1 MVKFFTATFIFI
13 LCSVSSFAQVY
24 SISGI
29 IYGTKEGL
37 SVNKGNIYIYSVPDS
52 LLYKQTQIDSEGKF
66 ALEEIANGSYYL
78 KISVTGYYDYYKRV
92 NVISSVTY
100 LGNIQLK
107 SDVAMMQ
114 SVTVISKQIAVT
126 QKGDTVEFN
135 AASFKVNPDATAEDL
150 VTKMPGIT
158 SVDGKIQAQGE
169 DVKKV
174 LVDGKPFFGDD
185 PSAALKNLPAESVDK
200 IQVFDQQSDQSIFSG
215 FNDGNTSKTLNIV
228 TKSNMRNGKFG
239 KAYAGYGDQNTYKVG
254 VNYNILKGD
263 RRISVLA
270 QSNNINEQN
279 FAADDMLGV
288 MGQSGG
294 GRGGPGGPGGMR
306 GGQPGGGGGGNNNFS
321 VQSKNGITTTNALGL
336 NYTDK
341 WGKKIDVTA
350 SYFINHTNTTTDQ
363 NLIKHY
369 VIGRAQQYTENDTNI
384 SRNLNHKINVRL
396 NWFIDSNNSILFTPK
411 LSIQDNNGT
420 NGLIGSTNN
429 DSKTLNSTVNNT
441 TSESNGLNFS
451 TGILYRHKF
460 KKYGRTISLE
470 SNPGHNNSN
479 GNTGLNSDNKYYNTF
494 AYTDSVINQQGAT
507 NKKGWSINNTLNYTE
522 PIGKKSM
529 IQLTYANSFNQTNNN
544 KNTDNFSKTS
554 NTYNDVVPALSNQF
568 KNNYHTHTVG
578 IGFRYATTKSQIIV
592 SANMQTSYLASV
604 QTFPHDTIFS
614 RNFNNLL
621 PSVQWRYNISSKKNL
636 RVNYRTNT
644 NQPDVSQLQNVLN
657 NSNTLQLS
665 IGNPSLK
672 QTFEQNMFIRY
683 SYTNPA
689 KSSSFFALLR
699 GNTTQNYIANSTQI
713 ASADTVL
720 NGVSLHRGSQLTM
733 PVNVNGYYNVGSFLT
748 YGRPMKFIKSNI
760 NLNANISY
768 TRTPGLLNNQTNYA
782 NSPSYGGGLVIS
794 SNISKD
800 LDFSI
805 GSNSSYTS
813 VVNTLNKASNNSYYN
828 QTSTFKFN
836 IIFKKHWVFN
846 TDMTH
851 QYYKGLSNGYDQ
863 SFLLWNAAI
872 GYKFLKDNMGEF
884 RLRVFDILKQNTS
897 ISRTITE
904 TYTQD
909 VHTSL
914 LQRYF
919 MLTFTYNFRQF
930 KKPAGKSNF

>member
-1 MVKFFTATFIFI
+1 MVKFFTATIIFI
-13 LCSVSSFAQVY
+13 LYSTGSFAQSY
-24 SISGI
+24 SISGNV
-29 IYGTKEGL
+29 YGTKDGL
-37 SVNKGNIYIYSVPDS
+37 SVSKGNIYMYTVSDS
-52 LLYKQTQIDSEGKF
+52 TLYKQTQIDTVGKF
-66 ALEEIANGSYYL
+66 AFEEIANGSYYL
-78 KISVTGYYDYYKRV
+78 KISVTGYFDYYKRV
-92 NVISSVTY
+92 NVLSSATY

-107 SDVAMMQ
+107 MDANIMQ
-114 SVTVISKQIAVT
+114 SVTIISKQKAVT

-158 SVDGKIQAQGE
+158 TVDGKIQAQGE
-169 DVKKV
+169 EVKKV

-185 PSAALKNLPAESVDK
+185 PNAALKNLPAESVDK

-228 TKSNMRNGKFG
+228 TKSAMRNGKFG
-239 KAYAGYGDQNTYKVG
+239 KVYAGYGDQGTYKAG
-254 VNYNILKGD
+254 ANYNILKGD

-279 FAADDMLGV
+279 FASEDLLGA

-294 GRGGPGGPGGMR
+294 GGRGGPGSGGPGGMR
-306 GGQPGGGGGGNNNFS
+306 GGAGGGGGNNNFV

-350 SYFINHTNTTTDQ
+350 SYFLNHTSTVTNQD
-363 NLIKHY
+363 LIKHY
-369 VIGRAQQYTENDTNI
+369 VFGSAQQYIENSANTAK
-384 SRNLNHKINVRL
+384 NLNHRINMRL
-396 NWFIDSNNSILFTPK
+396 NWFIDSNNSLLFTPK
-411 LSIQDNNGT
+411 LSIQDNSGT
-420 NGLIGSTNN
+420 NALVGHTDN
-429 DSKTLNSTVNNT
+429 DSRILNNT
-441 TSESNGLNFS
+441 TNNSTSKSSGLNFS

-460 KKYGRTISLE
+460 KKFGRTISIE
-470 SNPGHNNSN
+470 SNPGHNSSD
-479 GNTGLNSDNKYYNTF
+479 GNTGLNSDNKYYNT
-494 AYTDSVINQQGAT
+494 AGYSDSIINQQGTTA
-507 NKKGWSINNTLNYTE
+507 KQGWSINNTVNYTE

-529 IQLTYANSFNQTNNN
+529 IQLTYANSFNATSNNKVTDNLSKTNN
-544 KNTDNFSKTS
+544 
-554 NTYNDVVPALSNQF
+554 TYDDEVPTLSNKF
-568 KNNYHTHTVG
+568 KNNYHTHTTG
-578 IGFRYATTKSQIIV
+578 LAYRYANTQAQIIV
-592 SANMQTSYLASV
+592 SANFQTSYLASV
-604 QTFPHDTIFS
+604 QTYPHDTNFS
-614 RNFNNLL
+614 RNFNNIL
-621 PSVQWRYNISSKKNL
+621 PSIQWRYNINAKKNL
-636 RVNYRTNT
+636 RVNYRTST

-665 IGNPSLK
+665 IGNPLLK

-683 SYTNPA
+683 SYTNPT
-689 KSSSFFALLR
+689 KSTSFFALLR
-699 GNTTQNYIANSTQI
+699 GNTAQNYIANSTQI
-713 ASADTVL
+713 ATTDTTL
-720 NGVSLHRGSQLTM
+720 NGVNLRRGSQLTM
-733 PVNVNGYYNVGSFLT
+733 PVNVNGYYNVGSFIT

-760 NLNANISY
+760 NLNTNVGF
-768 TRTPGLLNNQTNYA
+768 TRTPGMLNNMINYA
-782 NSPSYGGGLVIS
+782 NSPSYGAGLVIS

-800 LDFSI
+800 IDFTI
-805 GSNSSYTS
+805 GSNGSYTR
-813 VVNTLNKASNNSYYN
+813 VMNTLNKASNTSYYN

-836 IIFKKHWVFN
+836 IIFWKHWVFN
-846 TDMTH
+846 TDITH
-851 QYYKGLSNGYDQ
+851 QYYKGLSAGYDQ

-914 LQRYF
+914 LQRYA

-930 KKPAGKSNF
+930 KKPAGR